1 MFDYIDSN
9 KYLRDI
15 SLFNPLG
22 NPVRSAT
29 VIPISDEETEWR
41 I

>member
-1 MFDYIDSN
+1 MCKHCPKDFV
-9 KYLRDI
+9 DI

-29 VIPISDEETEWR
+29 VIPVSDEETEWR
-41 I
+41 V